1 MARSTAFSLSDEQY
15 RRIDRIAERVMVLFL
30 GVVIV
35 WFLSECARTV
45 AVSGWSFLISG
56 VRGDPQSLLQ
66 FCHKEHA
73 LSEAW
78 RELWYT
84 PDGVL
89 HIQPIDPVRHN
100 AVSEFYVCGR
110 RASPS
115 LSTAICTREIST
127 HHHQSIRP
135 DGYPGP
141 TSRLTKGAT

>member
-1 MARSTAFSLSDEQY
+1 MELPDLWRCA
-15 RRIDRIAERVMVLFL
+15 
-30 GVVIV
+30 VIRN
-35 WFLSECARTV
+35 LYCS
-45 AVSGWSFLISG
+45 
-56 VRGDPQSLLQ
+56 

-110 RASPS
+110 RGV
-115 LSTAICTREIST
+115 AIFVDRYLYQGNFDAPPPIDTTGTDI
-127 HHHQSIRP
+127 P
-135 DGYPGP
+135 DQ
-141 TSRLTKGAT
+141 LHD